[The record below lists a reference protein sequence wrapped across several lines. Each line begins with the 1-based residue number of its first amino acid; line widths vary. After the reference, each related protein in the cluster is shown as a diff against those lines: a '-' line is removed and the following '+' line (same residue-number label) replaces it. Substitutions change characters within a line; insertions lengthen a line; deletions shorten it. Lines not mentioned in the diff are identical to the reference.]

1 MASARRVMGV
11 MYTEKF
17 STNILLIKNCF
28 TGIYLIHLLI
38 DDVREDST
46 DTED

>member
-1 MASARRVMGV
+1 MGV

-17 STNILLIKNCF
+17 STNILLITTCF

-46 DTED
+46 DTEDYTLFFL